1 MKKALMV
8 QIHAINQR
16 RLVLYD
22 AYIVGEDRSRD
33 VYPNRVGGIGNFENS
48 FGAEDDLWFFSIIYI
63 DMDDAIILFTNGVHR
78 HPPDNSVSGG
88 EPIVGTDPGW
98 VYSRDVL
105 YVCPGT
111 FPRVTHV

>member
-1 MKKALMV
+1 MV

-48 FGAEDDLWFFSIIYI
+48 FGAEDDLWFFSI
-63 DMDDAIILFTNGVHR
+63 
-78 HPPDNSVSGG
+78 
-88 EPIVGTDPGW
+88 
-98 VYSRDVL
+98 
-105 YVCPGT
+105 
-111 FPRVTHV
+111 